1 MPKTNTLIKIC
12 GLTSKEQALQVAKL
26 GAHAIGI
33 ISVEQSPRYISAE
46 IKKNIFT
53 TLERLYPKIE
63 RVSVVQNCPIDLI
76 IKNFLGNPSE
86 TIIQLHGD
94 EDIDY
99 CKKIR
104 EKIPNIGIW
113 KAFRIKT
120 EKDIDKIKPFEDIV
134 DAILLDSW
142 NKETYGGSGKKIKSA
157 YLKNLQFSKP
167 WWLAGGISIEW
178 INEILADIKP
188 DGIDISS
195 SIEISPG
202 LKDIK
207 KTEALKILIKEINFK
222 NNIHVIN
229 DRIENLAHQSSMR
242 NSFNIA
248 TTRAVSN
255 PSTVSEYILPMLK
268 KEGLGIL
275 YCGKWTDKEGKNLD
289 KTLEILEGKVKEKKK
304 ILLPRSKGTRNII
317 LIQPKDIC
325 PKIYP
330 RKVGKPE
337 KNPL

>member
-12 GLTSKEQALQVAKL
+12 GLTSEEQALQIAKL

-33 ISVEQSPRYISAE
+33 ISVEESPRFVSAE
-46 IKKNIFT
+46 IKKKIFK
-53 TLERLYPKIE
+53 TLESLYPKIE

-104 EKIPNIGIW
+104 EKIPNISLW

-120 EKDIDKIKPFEDIV
+120 EKDLDKIKPYEDFV

-142 NKETYGGSGKKIKSA
+142 NKETYGGSGKKIKSI
-157 YLKNLQFSKP
+157 YLNNLQFSKP

-178 INEILADIKP
+178 INEILTEIKP
-188 DGIDISS
+188 DGLDISS
-195 SIEISPG
+195 SIETSPG

-207 KTEALKILIKEINFK
+207 KTETLINF
-222 NNIHVIN
+222 
-229 DRIENLAHQSSMR
+229 
-242 NSFNIA
+242 
-248 TTRAVSN
+248 
-255 PSTVSEYILPMLK
+255 LK
-268 KEGLGIL
+268 K
-275 YCGKWTDKEGKNLD
+275 D
-289 KTLEILEGKVKEKKK
+289 
-304 ILLPRSKGTRNII
+304 
-317 LIQPKDIC
+317 
-325 PKIYP
+325 
-330 RKVGKPE
+330 
-337 KNPL
+337 

>member
-1 MPKTNTLIKIC
+1 MPKTNPLVKIC
-12 GLTSKEQALQVAKL
+12 GLTSEEQALQIAKL

-33 ISVEQSPRYISAE
+33 ISVEESPRYISAE
-46 IKKNIFT
+46 IKKKIFKT
-53 TLERLYPKIE
+53 VERLYPNIE

-99 CKKIR
+99 CKNIR
-104 EKIPNIGIW
+104 EKIPNIGLW

-142 NKETYGGSGKKIKSA
+142 NKETYGGSGKKIKST

-178 INEILADIKP
+178 IDEILTEIKP
-188 DGIDISS
+188 DGLDISS

-207 KTEALKILIKEINFK
+207 KTEEFFKFLK
-222 NNIHVIN
+222 
-229 DRIENLAHQSSMR
+229 R
-242 NSFNIA
+242 
-248 TTRAVSN
+248 
-255 PSTVSEYILPMLK
+255 Y
-268 KEGLGIL
+268 
-275 YCGKWTDKEGKNLD
+275 
-289 KTLEILEGKVKEKKK
+289 
-304 ILLPRSKGTRNII
+304 
-317 LIQPKDIC
+317 
-325 PKIYP
+325 
-330 RKVGKPE
+330 
-337 KNPL
+337 

>member
-1 MPKTNTLIKIC
+1 MPKTNPLVKIC
-12 GLTSKEQALQVAKL
+12 GLTSEEQALQIAKL

-33 ISVEQSPRYISAE
+33 ISVEESPRYISAE
-46 IKKNIFT
+46 IKKKIFK
-53 TLERLYPKIE
+53 TLEKFHPKIE

-104 EKIPNIGIW
+104 EKIPNIGLW

-120 EKDIDKIKPFEDIV
+120 EKDIDKIKPFEDFV

-142 NKETYGGSGKKIKSA
+142 NEKTYGGSGKKIKST

-178 INEILADIKP
+178 INEILTDIKP
-188 DGIDISS
+188 DGLDISS
-195 SIEISPG
+195 SIELYPG

-207 KTEALKILIKEINFK
+207 KTEELFNFLK
-222 NNIHVIN
+222 
-229 DRIENLAHQSSMR
+229 R
-242 NSFNIA
+242 N
-248 TTRAVSN
+248 
-255 PSTVSEYILPMLK
+255 
-268 KEGLGIL
+268 
-275 YCGKWTDKEGKNLD
+275 
-289 KTLEILEGKVKEKKK
+289 
-304 ILLPRSKGTRNII
+304 
-317 LIQPKDIC
+317 
-325 PKIYP
+325 
-330 RKVGKPE
+330 
-337 KNPL
+337 